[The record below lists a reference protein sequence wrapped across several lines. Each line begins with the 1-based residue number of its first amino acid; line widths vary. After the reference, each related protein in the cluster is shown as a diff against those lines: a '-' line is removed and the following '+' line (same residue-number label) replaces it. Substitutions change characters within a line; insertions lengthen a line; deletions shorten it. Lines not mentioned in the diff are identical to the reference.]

1 MTEGAGCRDLPRIR
15 DGHRRDAADPR
26 IDYAAPGAARARGRH
41 LATGICRRQCRQ
53 AGRVGKCRH
62 SRPAFAGRECRPGSD
77 LYPMPMSTAGPAGH
91 GSRPDRTRCLRFN
104 CRSGAGVRRTGVSPV
119 LVPPVTPVIRGDPG
133 SVRGDHRGHGRP
145 ASSGPGSEADGPD
158 PPVHSQPVRPKPDS
172 NGTSPGM
179 TKKGVDVGR
188 GKRVDGRSGSDRDGA
203 GIRSGRS
210 GRNRAWDDWRGLAAD
225 LGRNRKREKVP

>member
-77 LYPMPMSTAGPAGH
+77 LS
-91 GSRPDRTRCLRFN
+91 TRCL
-104 CRSGAGVRRTGVSPV
+104 CRRQAPRDTDRGPTVRVALPSVMPGLVPGCPVLRHAAARAGIRARRRRDVDARNKSGHPDGSKKGRAEAGVPD
-119 LVPPVTPVIRGDPG
+119 VPEIRAAL
-133 SVRGDHRGHGRP
+133 H
-145 ASSGPGSEADGPD
+145 
-158 PPVHSQPVRPKPDS
+158 PVRQS
-172 NGTSPGM
+172 S
-179 TKKGVDVGR
+179 
-188 GKRVDGRSGSDRDGA
+188 S
-203 GIRSGRS
+203 RSGRS
-210 GRNRAWDDWRGLAAD
+210 RRNRAWDGFGGPGAGAGDS
-225 LGRNRKREKVP
+225 GRNRKGEKIDAISGG